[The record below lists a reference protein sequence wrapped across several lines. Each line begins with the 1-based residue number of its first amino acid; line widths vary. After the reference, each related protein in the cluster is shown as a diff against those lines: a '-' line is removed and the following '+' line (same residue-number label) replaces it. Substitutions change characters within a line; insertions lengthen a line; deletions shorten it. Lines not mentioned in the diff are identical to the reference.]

1 MAVMKLKKLE
11 SLLQG
16 VAEFRKPQIL
26 LEQYPTRPHIA
37 ACMLHTIGVRSGVTP
52 TAGFLFVSQTLITN
66 DQLTAYL
73 ALK

>member
-52 TAGFLFVSQTLITN
+52 HCRVPIRKPNFDYQ
-66 DQLTAYL
+66 
-73 ALK
+73 